1 MSRLEKRQMLD
12 AALQRCWKLA
22 AKKILDKVCGH
33 KIESMHVGYGL
44 DVGYGLGFRN
54 GLGFYNSAVIGDAE
68 NIYMCNVAFS
78 FGEVRRIVIE
88 PVRHNMSKL
97 HAMIDVDELA
107 ENESNSVMRALFYSS
122 RPIELVKNR
131 YGAIGKSIAPNSIL
145 DALETVGLCAEEL
158 LVQSDLSR

>member
-1 MSRLEKRQMLD
+1 MSRLEERQMLD

-33 KIESMHVGYGL
+33 KIESMRVGYGL
-44 DVGYGLGFRN
+44 DVGY

-122 RPIELVKNR
+122 RPIELMKNR